1 MLKCYY
7 YMLVACYFGPMII
20 EGLPKEHLF
29 VTLLFVIFVKYMYK
43 HDIIIYM
50 MIDPLPT
57 SLAFRITNIDS
68 HMTQ

>member
-1 MLKCYY
+1 
-7 YMLVACYFGPMII
+7 MII